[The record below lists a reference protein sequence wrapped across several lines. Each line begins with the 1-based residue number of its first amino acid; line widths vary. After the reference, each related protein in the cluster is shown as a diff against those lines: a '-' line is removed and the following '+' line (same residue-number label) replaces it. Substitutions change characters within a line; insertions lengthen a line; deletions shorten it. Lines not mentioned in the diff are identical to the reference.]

1 MTLKYTDK
9 AQLKA
14 LDEYQVVLAQ
24 EGDRQAFELLYRRWH
39 PKLLRLAC
47 RLLGE
52 PEAAQDV
59 MQDAA
64 MTIAKNISRLQDP
77 SRFSAWAYTIV
88 RRRVADHI
96 SKAVKTRDLKQ
107 KLIHTSIDVAGV
119 SPDEKLTL
127 KQGLSHLSE
136 AEQLLLKLFYTDGLT
151 AVEIAAAM
159 GIPLGTVK
167 SRLYKARQN
176 LKSIYKMKGDQNE

>member
-1 MTLKYTDK
+1 MTLKYTDE

-52 PEAAQDV
+52 PEAA
-59 MQDAA
+59 QDAA

-107 KLIHTSIDVAGV
+107 KLIHTSIDVADV
-119 SPDEKLTL
+119 SADEKLTL

-136 AEQLLLKLFYTDGLT
+136 AEQLLLKLFYTDGLK

-176 LKSIYKMKGDQNE
+176 LKSIYEMKGDQNE